1 MAAVEVKS
9 RKPARLATL
18 RTVALIFMWLGPP
31 ACCRAYP
38 DRPLTL
44 VVPFLASGSPDIEG
58 MPRASKLVKVMQTLS
73 TPSLTDA
80 LAQDLAHS
88 LSIALGQ
95 SVNLN
100 RQARGNTIDGARHA
114 AQSTPDGHT
123 LLFAG
128 NPTLTILP
136 SLIQRLPF
144 NPGRDLTPV
153 ASMVRMPLALITARD
168 NPSKT
173 VRDLIAHAR
182 RLPGQINYAAVGDG
196 TTAHLAGESFRIAS
210 GTEIVPVNYNG
221 SVAAINAVVTRQVEF
236 AFVPLTAVLP
246 YLNGGNVRII
256 GIASAARHPAV
267 PQVPTIGESGI
278 DRFEADGWFGVFAPA
293 RTPGAI
299 VSQLNYE
306 INRII
311 SEEAL
316 QRALSGKGLLAAP
329 GTPGEFR
336 ALIEKDRERWASL
349 LKTITVR

>member
-1 MAAVEVKS
+1 MAALEVKS
-9 RKPARLATL
+9 LQPAQLATL
-18 RTVALIFMWLGPP
+18 RTLALIVLLLGQFAPVY
-31 ACCRAYP
+31 AYP

-44 VVPFLASGSPDIEG
+44 VVPFQASGSPDIEG
-58 MPRASKLVKVMQTLS
+58 TTRIGKLVKVMQTLS

-95 SVNLN
+95 PVNLN
-100 RQARGNTIDGARHA
+100 RQARGNTVDGTRYA
-114 AQSTPDGHT
+114 AQAVPDGYT

-128 NPTLTILP
+128 NPTLTIYPAL
-136 SLIQRLPF
+136 LQRLPF
-144 NPGRDLTPV
+144 NPVRDLTPV
-153 ASMVRMPLALITARD
+153 ANLARMPLALITASD

-196 TTAHLAGESFRIAS
+196 TTAHLTGESFRIAS
-210 GTEIVPVNYNG
+210 GTEIVHINYNG

-236 AFVPLTAVLP
+236 AFAPLTAVLP
-246 YLNGGNVRII
+246 YLNGGNIRII
-256 GIASAARHPAV
+256 GIASSARHPAV
-267 PQVPTIGESGI
+267 PQVPTIAESGL
-278 DRFEADGWFGVFAPA
+278 DRFEADGWFGVFVPA

-299 VSQLNYE
+299 VSLLNYE
-306 INRII
+306 INRVI

-316 QRALSGKGLLAAP
+316 QRSLSGKGLLAAP